1 MGFLYPPFLLYI
13 AYANLRWDTLMI
25 KIQEVTKIFGSKIAL
40 GSTNFQ
46 LNDTGVVALIGE
58 NGAGKSTLMRIM
70 CGYVSADNGKI
81 LIDDFDISSQRM
93 QALKLIGY
101 VPETTALYGEMIVY
115 DFLVWIGKIWHL
127 QSLNEL
133 ILKISKQLKIT
144 DVLDENIENL
154 SKGFKKRVQIAAAL
168 LHEPKFLILDEPTDG
183 LDPNQRHEIRD
194 FLKTYAENHAILV
207 STHSL
212 EDLVVADRVIML
224 SHGKIIKD
232 TSIEDFKKISHHK
245 DLSEAFRILSSL

>member
-1 MGFLYPPFLLYI
+1 
-13 AYANLRWDTLMI
+13 MI
-25 KIQEVTKIFGSKIAL
+25 KIREVTKKFGSKIAL
-40 GSTNFQ
+40 EPTNFQ
-46 LNDTGVVALIGE
+46 LGDTGIVALIGE

-70 CGYVSADNGKI
+70 CGYVSASQGSV
-81 LIDDFDISSQRM
+81 LIDDFDISTQRM

-101 VPETTALYGEMIVY
+101 VPEISALYGEMVVY
-115 DFLVWIGKIWHL
+115 DFLVWIGRIWCL
-127 QSLNEL
+127 QSIDKL
-133 ILKISKQLKIT
+133 ILRVSEQLKIT

-194 FLKTYAENHAILV
+194 FLKTYAKRHSILI

-232 TSIEDFKKISHHK
+232 TSMNDFKKISHHK
-245 DLSEAFRILSSL
+245 DLSEAFRILSAL